1 MIARR
6 ISTSVVGVTLFA
18 GSLTLAGCSGAG
30 RSGVAA
36 EVEGTTIT
44 TKQLAETTTQIQLLD
59 PKVTESATL
68 AWLILTPF
76 VNAKVAQLGAWQPDD
91 VYNARLG
98 KIPGASELTKDV
110 LRANTAVAYLTAD
123 DKQDLLDQ
131 LAKANVRV
139 DPRFGTFDSTQAA
152 FVMKTPNW
160 IVPAPAPTAI
170 GQ

>member
-30 RSGVAA
+30 
-36 EVEGTTIT
+36 
-44 TKQLAETTTQIQLLD
+44 
-59 PKVTESATL
+59 
-68 AWLILTPF
+68 LILTPF
-76 VNAKVAQLGAWQPDD
+76 VNAKVAQLGAWQPED